1 MKNRWK
7 LKNLRTSWSLS
18 FREDLCETNLD
29 ILEKCETLQKDGIIS
44 RVFTRNGFVKI
55 VMNDRQRPSSVV
67 VVINHIQELSDL
79 LLNE

>member
-55 VMNDRQRPSSVV
+55 VMNDRQRP
-67 VVINHIQELSDL
+67 IKIHHIQELRDL